1 MFINSLRHFKSC
13 FGVAA
18 LVQNCIKQRLSQVLR
33 GAPQP
38 RAWMVLARCTC
49 RAGWRK
55 RAILPR
61 PMQDQWKGAV
71 AAWVK
76 DSDRPVFDNGATEAD
91 IINVIYTF

>member
-1 MFINSLRHFKSC
+1 MYIKSLRHFKSC
-13 FGVAA
+13 FRVSAP
-18 LVQNCIKQRLSQVLR
+18 LQNCIKQRLSQVLR

-38 RAWMVLARCTC
+38 RAWMVLARCTF

-71 AAWVK
+71 AAWII
-76 DSDRPVFDNGATEAD
+76 DSDRPIFDNGATEAD